1 VSETIYDLARDLREA
16 QAMANA
22 LVPYVHEDALY
33 GRVGGRGL
41 FSASAMPSLT
51 IGALL
56 MRVRRLRALEARLS
70 APERETLKAVE
81 AQIESVRQT
90 WTLHFSEKLVKEA
103 NSRLRAIEQYFK
115 ECEDDPRLCA
125 GAYLPEALRRTI
137 VQEIAAALESYD
149 LPVTDLQR
157 SMRLVDG
164 KLRRHTEPSAFIWAA
179 ALQPVYPDPPFWWLY
194 AKPALPSARQ
204 A

>member
-1 VSETIYDLARDLREA
+1 
-16 QAMANA
+16 MANA

-33 GRVGGRGL
+33 GKVGGGGL
-41 FSASAMPSLT
+41 FSATAMPSLT

-56 MRVRRLRALEARLS
+56 MRVRRLRSLDDQLS
-70 APERETLKAVE
+70 APERGTLNAIE
-81 AQIESVRQT
+81 GQIDSVRQE

-137 VQEIAAALESYD
+137 VQEIATALARYE

-157 SMRLVDG
+157 SMRQVDS
-164 KLRRHTEPSAFIWAA
+164 KLRRYTEPSEFVWAT
-179 ALQPVYPDPPFWWLY
+179 ALQPAYTNPPFWWLY
-194 AKPALPSARQ
+194 AKPPQPTGKRA
-204 A
+204 

>member
-1 VSETIYDLARDLREA
+1 MSETIYDLARDLREA

-33 GRVGGRGL
+33 GKVGGGGL

-56 MRVRRLRALEARLS
+56 MRTRRLRALEDQLS
-70 APERETLKAVE
+70 APERGTLSAIE
-81 AQIESVRQT
+81 GQIESVRRE

-137 VQEIAAALESYD
+137 VQEIAAALERYD

-157 SMRLVDG
+157 SMQQVDG
-164 KLRRHTEPSAFIWAA
+164 KLRRYTEPSEFIWAS
-179 ALQPVYPDPPFWWLY
+179 ALQPVYPNPPYWWLY
-194 AKPALPSARQ
+194 AKPPHPSDKRV
-204 A
+204 

>member
-1 VSETIYDLARDLREA
+1 MSETIFDLARDLREA

-33 GRVGGRGL
+33 GKVGGGGL
-41 FSASAMPSLT
+41 FGASAMPSLT

-56 MRVRRLRALEARLS
+56 MRVRRLRALEDQLS
-70 APERETLKAVE
+70 APERGTLDAIE
-81 AQIESVRQT
+81 GQIDSVRRE

-137 VQEIAAALESYD
+137 VQEIVMALAHYE

-157 SMRLVDG
+157 SMRQVDS
-164 KLRRHTEPSAFIWAA
+164 KLRRYTEPSEFVWAA
-179 ALQPVYPDPPFWWLY
+179 PLQPAYTNPPFWWLY
-194 AKPALPSARQ
+194 AKPPQPTGKRA
-204 A
+204 

>member
-1 VSETIYDLARDLREA
+1 MSETIYDLAQDLREA

-33 GRVGGRGL
+33 GKVGGGGL
-41 FSASAMPSLT
+41 FSASVMPSLT

-56 MRVRRLRALEARLS
+56 MRVRRLRALDDQLS
-70 APERETLKAVE
+70 EPERGTLSAVE
-81 AQIESVRQT
+81 AQIENVRRE

-137 VQEIAAALESYD
+137 VQEIAAALARYE
-149 LPVTDLQR
+149 LPVTDLHR
-157 SMRLVDG
+157 SMHQVDG
-164 KLRRHTEPSAFIWAA
+164 KLRRYTEPSAFIWAA
-179 ALQPVYPDPPFWWLY
+179 ALQPAYPNPPFWWLY
-194 AKPALPSARQ
+194 AKPLQPADKRA
-204 A
+204 